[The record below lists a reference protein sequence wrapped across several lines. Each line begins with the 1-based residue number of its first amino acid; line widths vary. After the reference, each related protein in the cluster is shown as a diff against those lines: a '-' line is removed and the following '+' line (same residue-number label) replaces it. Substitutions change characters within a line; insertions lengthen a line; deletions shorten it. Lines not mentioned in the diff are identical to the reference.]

1 MGGRPLQPPAKR
13 DAPTKALHHR
23 SSQAI
28 PLPIPPVRLLRV
40 IVTTAP
46 YDVFD
51 PGDHLGGSR
60 KVDTY
65 LCRSR
70 SHKGM
75 VACKVLRAP
84 NTIDYS

>member
-1 MGGRPLQPPAKR
+1 
-13 DAPTKALHHR
+13 
-23 SSQAI
+23 
-28 PLPIPPVRLLRV
+28 V